1 MIALTIDGRQVSVP
15 PGTTVLEAAQ
25 WLGIR
30 IPTLCHVPGIEPAA
44 SCFVCAVQIAG
55 RRTLSPSCAMPV
67 AEGMVVSTDSQD
79 VRTARQMALELL
91 LSDHAGEC
99 VAPCAAQCPAGL
111 DIPGFVHGIAT
122 GDHRHAMQVIG
133 DRLALP
139 GSLGRIC
146 PRLCEQG
153 CRRCDLDQGLAIGAL
168 HRYAADQDRTS
179 AKPYLPPRAPATG
192 RTVAIVGAGPAGLA
206 AAWYLLQ
213 KGHACTL
220 FDAHPLPGG
229 MLRYGIPAYRLPK
242 DALDAEIA
250 GLRTLGA
257 QFRMGSRWGEDF
269 TLAGLREVH
278 DAIFVA
284 IGAQHAQELRC
295 PGEEHALS
303 GIAFLDQVAHGNPP
317 PLGTDVL
324 VLGGGNTAVDCARS
338 AVRLGARSVRIL
350 YRRSRQEM
358 PCLMQEVEAAEAEG
372 VHIDLLVAPLRLER
386 NLPGRDLSLDR
397 KGVPHGPGRTTKEN
411 QGGAPS
417 GPLGPGPEGDPEP
430 QAGPPAE
437 GRTGAGCPLGPT
449 DQGPAPHSDFRG
461 VPMDLRPTELAED
474 GAAAPGGIS
483 NLDRDFRGAVPLPH
497 ALGLQLT
504 CQRMTLGEPD
514 ASGRRR
520 PVPVEGSD
528 FTLVC
533 STVIAAIGQSVE
545 LALAGREG
553 LRVTAWGIAVEAHTL
568 ATNLPGVF
576 AGGDAVL
583 GADLA
588 VRAVAA
594 GRIAASSI
602 HQYLTGQAVTGEPAM
617 AAIAMQPVDDAERA
631 AIFRAIESAARVR
644 TTEIPLE
651 RRLASFDEVEHALP
665 HQDALREARRCLSCG
680 CRKADCCL
688 VRSLAT
694 EYAVDVYRF
703 AGQRRRF
710 SQDVSHPEI
719 VYEPGK
725 CIGCDACVRLAAAAG
740 EELGLAMIGRGFDVT
755 VAVPFGRPLSEG
767 LRHAAQICAAAC
779 PTGALALRTA
789 RSCDACSLSCP
800 G

>member
-1 MIALTIDGRQVSVP
+1 MITLTIDGHRVSVQ
-15 PGTTVLEAAQ
+15 PGTSVLDAAK

-44 SCFVCAVQIAG
+44 SCFVCAVQIEG

-67 AEGMVVSTDSQD
+67 AEGMMISTDTED
-79 VRTARQMALELL
+79 VRTTRKMALELL

-122 GDHRHAMQVIG
+122 GDHRHAIEVIA

-168 HRYAADQDRTS
+168 HRYAADRDRAS
-179 AKPYLPPRAPATG
+179 AAPYLPPRAPATG
-192 RTVAIVGAGPAGLA
+192 KSVAIVGAGPAGLA
-206 AAWYLLQ
+206 AAWYLLR

-242 DALDAEIA
+242 DALDAEIQTIRA
-250 GLRTLGA
+250 LGA
-257 QFRMGSRWGEDF
+257 QFHMGSRWGGDF
-269 TLAGLREVH
+269 SLAALRGAH
-278 DAIFVA
+278 DAVFVA
-284 IGAQHAQELRC
+284 IGAQHAQALRC

-303 GIAFLDQVAHGNPP
+303 GIEFLERVADGNPP
-317 PLGTDVL
+317 PLGNDVL
-324 VLGGGNTAVDCARS
+324 VIGGGNTAVDCARS
-338 AVRLGARSVRIL
+338 AVRLGARNVRIL
-350 YRRSRQEM
+350 YRRTRQEM
-358 PCLMQEVEAAEAEG
+358 PCLMQEVEAAESEG
-372 VHIDLLVAPLRLER
+372 VELDLLVAPVRLER
-386 NLPGRDLSLDR
+386 DLPSRERDNVGRSQLAGESACPTKTQARQRGADAFVCQPSDLSNSFSASERAD
-397 KGVPHGPGRTTKEN
+397 
-411 QGGAPS
+411 
-417 GPLGPGPEGDPEP
+417 PLG
-430 QAGPPAE
+430 
-437 GRTGAGCPLGPT
+437 L
-449 DQGPAPHSDFRG
+449 
-461 VPMDLRPTELAED
+461 L
-474 GAAAPGGIS
+474 
-483 NLDRDFRGAVPLPH
+483 
-497 ALGLQLT
+497 LT

-520 PVPVEGSD
+520 PIPVEGSD
-528 FTLVC
+528 FTIPY

-545 LALAGREG
+545 RALAEREG
-553 LRVTAWGIAVEAHTL
+553 LHATAWGIAVEEKTL

-594 GRIAASSI
+594 GRVAAASI
-602 HQYLTGQAVTGEPAM
+602 HQYLTGQPVSGEPAM
-617 AAIAMQPVDDAERA
+617 AGVALQPIDDAERA
-631 AIFRAIESAARVR
+631 AIFRAIESAARVP
-644 TTEIPLE
+644 TAEIPME
-651 RRLASFDEVEHALP
+651 RRLASFDEVEQGLP
-665 HQDALREARRCLSCG
+665 HPDALREARRCLSCG
-680 CRKADCCL
+680 CRKQDCCL

-694 EYAVDVYRF
+694 EYDVDVYRF

-725 CIGCDACVRLAAAAG
+725 CISCDACVRLAAAAG
-740 EELGLAMIGRGFDVT
+740 EALGLATIGRGFDVT

-767 LRHAAQICAAAC
+767 LRHAAQRCAAAC

>member
-1 MIALTIDGRQVSVP
+1 
-15 PGTTVLEAAQ
+15 
-25 WLGIR
+25 
-30 IPTLCHVPGIEPAA
+30 
-44 SCFVCAVQIAG
+44 
-55 RRTLSPSCAMPV
+55 
-67 AEGMVVSTDSQD
+67 MVVATDTED
-79 VRTARQMALELL
+79 VRTARRMALELL

-99 VAPCAAQCPAGL
+99 VAPCAAKCPAGL
-111 DIPGFVHGIAT
+111 DIPGFVNGIAT
-122 GDHRHAMQVIG
+122 GDTRHAMQVIA

-168 HRYAADQDRTS
+168 HRYVADQDR
-179 AKPYLPPRAPATG
+179 AGAAPYLPPRAPASG
-192 RTVAIVGAGPAGLA
+192 KAVAIVGAGPAGLA
-206 AAWYLLQ
+206 AAWYLLP
-213 KGHACTL
+213 KGHVCTL

-257 QFRMGSRWGEDF
+257 HFRTGARWGQEF
-269 TLAGLREVH
+269 TLAELRGVY
-278 DAIFVA
+278 DAVFVA
-284 IGAQHAQELRC
+284 IGAQHAQGLRC
-295 PGEEHALS
+295 PGEEHALP
-303 GIAFLDQVAHGNPP
+303 GVGFLEQVAHGTPP
-317 PLGTDVL
+317 PLGDDVL

-338 AVRLGARSVRIL
+338 AVRLGARKVRIL

-358 PCLMQEVEAAEAEG
+358 PCLMEEVEAAEAEG
-372 VHIDLLVAPLRLER
+372 VHVDLLVAPLRLEVVGQ
-386 NLPGRDLSLDR
+386 NPGSAR
-397 KGVPHGPGRTTKEN
+397 
-411 QGGAPS
+411 
-417 GPLGPGPEGDPEP
+417 
-430 QAGPPAE
+430 
-437 GRTGAGCPLGPT
+437 
-449 DQGPAPHSDFRG
+449 
-461 VPMDLRPTELAED
+461 
-474 GAAAPGGIS
+474 
-483 NLDRDFRGAVPLPH
+483 VPLDPQRP
-497 ALGLQLT
+497 AGACPTNLVLT

-528 FTLVC
+528 FVIAC

-545 LALAGREG
+545 RSLAEREG
-553 LRVTAWGIAVEAHTL
+553 LRVTAWGIAVQEKTL

-594 GRIAASSI
+594 GRIAAASI

-617 AAIAMQPVDDAERA
+617 AGIAMQPVDDAERA
-631 AIFRAIESAARVR
+631 AIFRAIETAARVR
-644 TTEIPLE
+644 SPEIPME

-665 HQDALREARRCLSCG
+665 HADAAREARRCLSCG

-694 EYAVDVYRF
+694 EYDVDVYRF

-710 SQDVSHPEI
+710 SQDLSHPEI

-725 CIGCDACVRLAAAAG
+725 CISCDACVRIAAAAG
-740 EELGLAMIGRGFDVT
+740 EELGLAMIGRGFDVA
-755 VAVPFGRPLSEG
+755 VAVPFDMPLSAG
-767 LRHAAQICAAAC
+767 LRHAAQRCAAAC

-789 RSCDACSLSCP
+789 RSCDACNLSCA